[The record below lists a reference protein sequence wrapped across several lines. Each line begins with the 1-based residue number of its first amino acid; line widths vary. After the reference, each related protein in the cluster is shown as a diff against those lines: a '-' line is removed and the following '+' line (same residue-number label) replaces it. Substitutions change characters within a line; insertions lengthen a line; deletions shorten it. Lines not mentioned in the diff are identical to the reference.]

1 MYSFTSGPPVQ
12 SIPAFLTKLKLLVD
26 DEETN
31 DLIYWDPHGTSFH
44 IRDGNRLAKEL
55 LPLYFKHNNLSSFI
69 RQLNMYGFRKIN
81 RVDPSIPLK
90 PDTEDMEFSH
100 PYFIRNKDSLLSK
113 IHRRTSNMCSPIL
126 GSRNQN
132 FGVKVPF
139 VPANS
144 GLNGSI
150 SASSPQRPITATDFL
165 RLAETVRHLRC
176 NQETLSHQIN
186 VLKSENQLL
195 YRELSDLREH
205 HDKQSQLVQTLI
217 SFLSAFAQEGRS
229 ASVFIEQTQLKAL
242 PSITP
247 SGSRFQNKG
256 LKLGLRKGFQ
266 LDRNSVQPLQLV
278 QTSDLLKTH
287 KRPKFDLRNLS
298 SKIANTS
305 SSGNI
310 TDQISDI
317 GSVVHFLPSNLQ
329 LTPVSIDSDASK
341 CDINTQSLANEN
353 PVNVQD
359 APKYYPSKV
368 DDSFMYS
375 TNDEEFPVGLN
386 AEEDGVTDADN
397 SILELNWPYSRSNT
411 PCSQTDSHGLSDVIS
426 SKLDGVTDESICD
439 LFLNCDSQN
448 EQVVNNNQSFSEP
461 TQKFNPRSTLPKYQK
476 EPIRKQH
483 KIQNT
488 PRRIIPYAESD
499 SQFASTTLRD
509 IDSLPWE
516 KYQDSGFDFNLD
528 ECSVPLEKITSLEG
542 EQNQTENPDSSSN
555 GLIIGNEI
563 IPVEPVTLNA
573 CDDVIQFLK
582 SEIPDKK
589 LESNQSHGSSKT
601 FATTEANSA
610 TQNGALDLTSSS
622 SVLPAWKSRLPVNN
636 RLTISASPKV
646 KRKRI
651 PVLIHRRQVAPLSTP
666 DLCEGESE

>member
-1 MYSFTSGPPVQ
+1 MYGFTSGPPVQ

-81 RVDPSIPLK
+81 RVDPSLPLK
-90 PDTEDMEFSH
+90 SDTEDMEFSH
-100 PYFIRNKDSLLSK
+100 PYFIRNKDILLSK
-113 IHRRTSNMCSPIL
+113 IQRRTSNMFSPIL
-126 GSRNQN
+126 GSRNQS
-132 FGVKVPF
+132 FGVKVPY
-139 VPANS
+139 VQTNS

-150 SASSPQRPITATDFL
+150 SVSPQRPITATDFL

-176 NQETLSHQIN
+176 NQEALSQQIS

-205 HDKQSQLVQTLI
+205 HDKQSQLIQTLFT
-217 SFLSAFAQEGRS
+217 FLSAFAKEGRS
-229 ASVFIEQTQLKAL
+229 ASVCIGQTKRKAL

-247 SGSRFQNKG
+247 SGSRFQNKE
-256 LKLGLRKGFQ
+256 LKLDLRKGFQ
-266 LDRNSVQPLQLV
+266 IERNSVQPLQLV
-278 QTSDLLKTH
+278 QTSDLLGPH

-298 SKIANTS
+298 AKIGNTS
-305 SSGNI
+305 SGANI

-317 GSVVHFLPSNLQ
+317 GSVVHILPSNLQ
-329 LTPVSIDSDASK
+329 LTPVNLGNDGKYVYSLTGSSQE
-341 CDINTQSLANEN
+341 CDVNRQSLVDKN
-353 PVNVQD
+353 PANVQD
-359 APKYYPSKV
+359 EPRYYLSKV
-368 DDSFMYS
+368 DDNFMHP

-386 AEEDGVTDADN
+386 IEEDGVTDVNN
-397 SILELNWPYSRSNT
+397 SILELNWPCSRSDT
-411 PCSQTDSHGLSDVIS
+411 PYCLTDSPGLSDVIP

-439 LFLNCDSQN
+439 LLLNCDSQT
-448 EQVVNNNQSFSEP
+448 EQVVGNNQSLPE
-461 TQKFNPRSTLPKYQK
+461 STISKYTK

-483 KIQNT
+483 KIQNR
-488 PRRIIPYAESD
+488 PRCIVPFSESD
-499 SQFASTTLRD
+499 PQFASTTLQD

-528 ECSVPLEKITSLEG
+528 V
-542 EQNQTENPDSSSN
+542 EQNQTENSSSSSN
-555 GLIIGNEI
+555 GLIVGNEI
-563 IPVEPVTLNA
+563 IPVEPVNLNA
-573 CDDVIQFLK
+573 CDDVIQFLR

-589 LESNQSHGSSKT
+589 LKSDEPLKT
-601 FATTEANSA
+601 VATTEAQAS
-610 TQNGALDLTSSS
+610 TQNGAIDLTSNLSA
-622 SVLPAWKSRLPVNN
+622 PTTWKARLSANN

-646 KRKRI
+646 KRKQV
-651 PVLIHRRQVAPLSTP
+651 PVLIRRKSITPLSTP
-666 DLCEGESE
+666 DFCEEELE

>member
-1 MYSFTSGPPVQ
+1 MYGFTSGPPVQ

-81 RVDPSIPLK
+81 RVDPSLSLK
-90 PDTEDMEFSH
+90 SDTEDMEFSH
-100 PYFIRNKDSLLSK
+100 PYFIRNKDILLSK
-113 IHRRTSNMCSPIL
+113 IQRRTSNMFSPIL
-126 GSRNQN
+126 GSRNQS
-132 FGVKVPF
+132 FGVKVPY
-139 VPANS
+139 VQTNA

-150 SASSPQRPITATDFL
+150 SVSPQRPITATDFL

-176 NQETLSHQIN
+176 NQEALSQQIS

-205 HDKQSQLVQTLI
+205 HDKQSQLIQTLFT
-217 SFLSAFAQEGRS
+217 FLSAFAKEGRS
-229 ASVFIEQTQLKAL
+229 ASVCIGQTKRKAL

-247 SGSRFQNKG
+247 SGSRFQNKE
-256 LKLGLRKGFQ
+256 LKLDLRKGFQ
-266 LDRNSVQPLQLV
+266 IERNSVQPLQLV
-278 QTSDLLKTH
+278 QTSDLLGPH

-298 SKIANTS
+298 AKIGNTS
-305 SSGNI
+305 SGANI

-317 GSVVHFLPSNLQ
+317 GSVVHILPSNLQ
-329 LTPVSIDSDASK
+329 LTPVNLGNDGKYVYSLTGSSQE
-341 CDINTQSLANEN
+341 CDVNRQSLVDKN
-353 PVNVQD
+353 PANVQD
-359 APKYYPSKV
+359 EPRYYLSKV
-368 DDSFMYS
+368 DDNFMHP

-386 AEEDGVTDADN
+386 IEEDGVTDVNN
-397 SILELNWPYSRSNT
+397 SILELNWPCSRSDT
-411 PCSQTDSHGLSDVIS
+411 PYCLTDSPGLSDVIP

-439 LFLNCDSQN
+439 LLLNCDSQT
-448 EQVVNNNQSFSEP
+448 EQVVGNNQSLPE
-461 TQKFNPRSTLPKYQK
+461 STISKYTK

-483 KIQNT
+483 KIQNR
-488 PRRIIPYAESD
+488 PRCIVPFSESD
-499 SQFASTTLRD
+499 PQFASTTLQD

-528 ECSVPLEKITSLEG
+528 V
-542 EQNQTENPDSSSN
+542 EQNQTENSSGSSN
-555 GLIIGNEI
+555 GLIVGNEI
-563 IPVEPVTLNA
+563 IPVEPVNLNS
-573 CDDVIQFLK
+573 CDDVIQFLR

-589 LESNQSHGSSKT
+589 LKSDEPLKT
-601 FATTEANSA
+601 VATTEAQAS
-610 TQNGALDLTSSS
+610 TQSGAIDLTSSS
-622 SVLPAWKSRLPVNN
+622 SAPTTWKARLSANN

-646 KRKRI
+646 KRKQVPNWNNVQSSALHFI
-651 PVLIHRRQVAPLSTP
+651 VISTHSSFPKNFFTIKIRQSNI
-666 DLCEGESE
+666 S